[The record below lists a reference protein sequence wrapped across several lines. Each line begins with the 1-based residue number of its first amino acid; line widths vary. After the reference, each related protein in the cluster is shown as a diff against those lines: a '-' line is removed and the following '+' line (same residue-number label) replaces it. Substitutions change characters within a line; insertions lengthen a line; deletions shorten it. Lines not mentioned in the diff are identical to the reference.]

1 MPSIPKSTVQEA
13 SVAAR
18 EKFKLSQSEIVAN
31 FLYAKEDAN
40 QDEEQLQAKPIQ
52 KEQHPITT

>member
-1 MPSIPKSTVQEA
+1 MPSTLKSTIQEA

-31 FLYAKEDAN
+31 LHAKEGAD
-40 QDEEQLQAKPIQ
+40 QDEEQC
-52 KEQHPITT
+52 

>member
-31 FLYAKEDAN
+31 RHAKEGAD

-52 KEQHPITT
+52 KEQLPVTT

>member
-18 EKFKLSQSEIVAN
+18 EKFNLSQSEIVTN
-31 FLYAKEDAN
+31 LYAKEGAD

>member
-1 MPSIPKSTVQEA
+1 MPSTSKSTVQEA

-18 EKFKLSQSEIVAN
+18 EKFKLTKSEIVTN
-31 FLYAKEDAN
+31 RHAKDGAD

>member
-1 MPSIPKSTVQEA
+1 MPSTPKSTVQEA
-13 SVAAR
+13 SIAAR

-31 FLYAKEDAN
+31 RYAKEGAD
-40 QDEEQLQAKPIQ
+40 QDEEKLQAKPIQ